1 MKLTL
6 LGAGVRVPF
15 VLKGLAGR
23 PDLGLTEVVL
33 HDIDQDRLELMGA
46 LGAHLST
53 TWGAPAPVRADPD
66 LRSALTGAS
75 FVYSAIRPGKEAAR
89 VVDEEIPLALGVLGQ
104 ETTGPGGFAMAMR
117 TIPAMLAHARA
128 IEEVAPAA
136 LLICFTNPVGI
147 VTQAVRDHTSVR
159 VVGICD
165 GPSSMHRSVA
175 AFLGLP
181 REQVHVDYAGLNHC
195 GWIHR
200 VLVDGRD
207 TLPQL
212 LDRYEELQRTDHQWR
227 LFDPTLVRRIGMLP
241 MEYLSFF
248 YEPERAVASIRG
260 SGGSRATQLR
270 ALNDA
275 LWRAL
280 RERIDIGDLPGAVAA
295 WERAMAERGATY
307 FARELGKGRGADGD
321 DVFDDEGYQG
331 VAGAVMTA
339 SVHDRPAT
347 LILDTVNR
355 GAIETLGDGDVVEV
369 TSVSDRHGA
378 HALAQGELPAR
389 ATDLLER
396 VKAYERLTVEA
407 AVTGSAAAA
416 RDALTQHPL
425 VARADLASRLVDR
438 YVEAHAGLWPALS

>member
-15 VLKGLAGR
+15 VLRGLAER
-23 PDLGLTEVVL
+23 RDLGLTEVVL

-46 LGAHLST
+46 LGAHLTT
-53 TWGAPAPVRADPD
+53 TWGAPYDVRADPD
-66 LRSALTGAS
+66 LRAAIAGAS
-75 FVYSAIRPGKEAAR
+75 FVYSAVRPGQEAAR
-89 VVDEEIPLALGVLGQ
+89 VVDEEVPLALGVLGQ

-117 TIPAMLAHARA
+117 TVPAMLAHARA
-128 IEEVAPAA
+128 IEEVAPDA

-175 AFLGLP
+175 AFLGRP

-207 TLPQL
+207 RLPEL
-212 LDRYEELQRTDHQWR
+212 LDRYEELASADHQWR

-248 YEPERAVASIRG
+248 YEPERTVANIRA
-260 SGGSRATQLR
+260 SGESRAIQLQ

-275 LWRAL
+275 LWRSL
-280 RERIDIGDLPGAVAA
+280 RERIEAGDMPGAVAA
-295 WERAMAERGATY
+295 WERAIAERGATY
-307 FARELGKGRGADGD
+307 FARELGEGRGADTD

-339 SVHDRPAT
+339 AVHDRPAT

-355 GAIETLGDGDVVEV
+355 GAIATLGDDDVVEV

-378 HALAQGELPAR
+378 HALAQGELPAH

-425 VARADLASRLVDR
+425 VARADLASQLVDR
-438 YVEAHAGLWPALS
+438 YVEAYAGLWPALS